1 MYFQHPSMPYF
12 LCLYTLDA
20 TLWGH
25 IVPLEYIFQPDAQ
38 NLEEGAHHCED
49 HPDVDQL
56 DVRRAWK
63 GLTDPKETKKHSKR
77 QIIGTWHII
86 CGILTK
92 WPKRAI

>member
-1 MYFQHPSMPYF
+1 MIINFTFHHYSPF
-12 LCLYTLDA
+12 LD
-20 TLWGH
+20 G
-25 IVPLEYIFQPDAQ
+25 IFEADKHG
-38 NLEEGAHHCED
+38 LSKWVDHCED